1 MAADPTPAVLN
12 TSASRTVSALPRS
25 RPSDQG
31 VDPAAIDGLLDAVER
46 AGIELHSLMVLR
58 HGAVVAE
65 GWWSPYSAD
74 GLHLLYSLSKSF
86 TSAAAGLAI
95 AEGRFGLDDLVL
107 DHLGEFAPDGVDERF
122 RLLKVRHAL
131 SMATG
136 HEHETAVQAVTWCL
150 HHSDPEMLHGFFTIP
165 PERDPGTVFAYNQP
179 ATYCAARI
187 VEKTTG
193 QRVEQY
199 LTPRL
204 FEPLGIADHFW
215 LTENGHNVGY
225 SGLHLTTE
233 SIAKLGQLCLQLG
246 EWNGEQLLPA
256 DWVRQA
262 TAVQMPNDAAH
273 QVEPPALTNPDWLQG
288 YGFQFWMSQHGY
300 RGDGACGQFC
310 LVWPEQDA
318 VIVTTA
324 AVVDMQALL
333 TMIEQQ
339 LLPGMNGSGS
349 DTVAEDVAAQEDRL
363 SARLA
368 GLALPIPQQVGGG
381 TVGTFRRSAAG
392 MAAAAAKLADPT
404 AESDVAAPELSSLAL
419 SDSATGWELELTL
432 PSGPIVLPIGRAGW
446 AAGNWPGVSRDGATG
461 SVLFESAGGWHSD
474 GIFEA
479 TLVMIQT
486 PHAIRLLLDPATGK
500 FDASWQ
506 LPPLRGASPS
516 EHLLSRSGSPAP
528 HIPTTNTT
536 NGQGS

>member
-1 MAADPTPAVLN
+1 MTADPTPALPD

-25 RPSDQG
+25 RPSDKG

-58 HGAVVAE
+58 HGSVVAE

-74 GLHLLYSLSKSF
+74 RLHLLYSLSKSF

-95 AEGRFGLDDLVL
+95 ADGRFGLDDLVL
-107 DHLGEFAPDGVDERF
+107 DHLGEFAPNDVDERF
-122 RLLKVRHAL
+122 QLLKVRHAL

-150 HHSDPEMLHGFFTIP
+150 QHEDPEMLRGFFTIP

-204 FEPLGIADHFW
+204 FEPLGITDHFW

-246 EWNGEQLLPA
+246 EWNGQQLLPA
-256 DWVRQA
+256 GWVRQA

-273 QVEPPALTNPDWLQG
+273 QVEPPAIANPDWLQG

-333 TMIEQQ
+333 TMIEQH
-339 LLPGMNGSGS
+339 LLPGVDGSVGGLPTES
-349 DTVAEDVAAQEDRL
+349 VAEQEDL
-363 SARLA
+363 LTARLA
-368 GLALPIPQQVGGG
+368 GLALPIPQDAGGG
-381 TVGTFRRSAAG
+381 TAGTFRRSASG
-392 MAAAAAKLADPT
+392 MVAAAAKLADPRT
-404 AESDVAAPELSSLAL
+404 ESDMAAPELVSVAL
-419 SDSATGWELELTL
+419 SNSTTGWDLELTL
-432 PSGPIVLPIGRAGW
+432 PSGPVVLPVGRAGW
-446 AAGNWPGVSRDGATG
+446 VAGSWPGASPDGATG
-461 SVLFESAGGWHSD
+461 SVLFESAAGWRSD

-479 TLVMIQT
+479 TLVMIQS
-486 PHAIRLLLDPATGK
+486 PHAIRLLLDPSTGE
-500 FDASWQ
+500 FDATWQ

-516 EHLLSRSGSPAP
+516 EHLLS
-528 HIPTTNTT
+528 
-536 NGQGS
+536 